1 MIRSKMNSLI
11 IVLTLSV
18 TNIWNVLNF
27 YFELT
32 PGILNS
38 ILILIFTA
46 IALVNNNFRIN
57 IKFIFVFIFF
67 VAFFLINISIVDYK
81 SIVLSEFL
89 KFLVLGLTALFI
101 SSYEFDYKYIMK
113 YWYKL
118 SLVFF
123 IIIHLM
129 FDSVITREFSYMDF
143 GFIANFL
150 FLGFIFGYFLKKRK
164 LYIILMLYLLFLSI
178 LFGHRGSIIVNIIL
192 LVYFVY
198 KLNLLKPIYV
208 YIITFAS
215 GIIVILFYYLQFSML
230 NILYFLQENFSYLNS
245 YSLKKIIWS
254 LESESLDTSGR
265 DEIYLQGMELIRE
278 KLFLLPSGFGYFQH
292 KTDFVFPH
300 NIFIDMYVI
309 FGVITILFFVYL
321 IYSLRNIHENFG
333 EIQRL
338 VVFGVFL
345 YEFTRLLTGGTFLT
359 SAAFWFVF
367 AVCMNSNNSRY
378 G

>member
-1 MIRSKMNSLI
+1 MIRSKINSLI

-215 GIIVILFYYLQFSML
+215 GIIGILFYYLQFSML